1 LDRQGSID
9 LTNPTPA
16 VTASSAAGQ
25 AWAMPS
31 TRWSQT
37 LIPTQKNDPAEATLA
52 SHKLLVRGGFIRQ
65 LQAGVYDFLPL
76 GWRCLYKTMQIVREE
91 MNRAGAAECFLPV
104 LQPIEIWEKSGR
116 NAIYGPDM
124 LRAVDRHERANA
136 LAPTHEECITEAIA
150 AYVSSYKQLPLTL
163 YQIQTKFRDEP
174 RPRSGLLR
182 VREFIMKDA
191 YSFDT
196 SEEGLDTSYWNM
208 FRAYERIYARCG
220 IPALP
225 VEAESGPIGGS
236 ASHEFTVPCDAGE
249 DIILTSDKGNYAANV
264 EKAETGE
271 RKWSFEGEPTGK
283 LEEVHTPNL
292 PGIDEVG
299 KFLKVKPKNMLKTL
313 IFKRVDGNGFV
324 IAVVRGDHEV
334 NLAKL
339 RQASGLDLELDEQA
353 ARAGGFFVGYVGPHV
368 AAERKDVRL
377 VVDPD
382 AAQSG
387 FWATGANKPD
397 YHVKHFSWTR
407 DLGERHVSRASESYF
422 QATSSPPSTWEDPGA
437 RAQAVKDSLREVL
450 VADIRNA
457 VAGDPSP
464 KNDGGVLR
472 ESRGVEVGHVFK
484 LGTRYSPAFGAN
496 FLDENN
502 QSHPVIM
509 GCYGIG
515 VGRIVL
521 SAVEVGHDERGII
534 WPASI
539 APYSVV
545 ITPIKYEAEMRSA
558 ADALFAEL
566 SAAGVDVL
574 LDDRDD
580 RPGSK
585 FADADLIGIPVRIT
599 VGDRGLKE
607 GLVEVKVRKTG
618 EVANIP
624 LAGAADRV
632 REILDTLI
640 PGKQV

>member
-1 LDRQGSID
+1 MEKTLDRSTD
-9 LTNPTPA
+9 
-16 VTASSAAGQ
+16 TASRALAT
-25 AWAMPS
+25 AMPS
-31 TRWSQT
+31 ARWSTT

-76 GWRCLYKTMQIVREE
+76 GWRCLYKVMNIVREE
-91 MNRAGAAECFLPV
+91 MNRTGAAECFLPV
-104 LQPIEIWEKSGR
+104 LQPIELWEKSGR

-136 LAPTHEECITEAIA
+136 LAPTHEECITEAIG

-191 YSFDT
+191 YSFDAD
-196 SEEGLDTSYWNM
+196 EAGLDKSYWTM
-208 FRAYERIYARCG
+208 FHAYERIYARCG

-271 RKWSFEGEPTGK
+271 RAWSFDGAPTGELQK
-283 LEEVHTPNL
+283 VHTP
-292 PGIDEVG
+292 GMKSIDEVS
-299 KFLKVKPKNMLKTL
+299 KFMKVKPEHMLKTRL
-313 IFKRVDGNGFV
+313 YEIDGV
-324 IAVVRGDHEV
+324 TPLLAVVRGDHEV
-334 NLAKL
+334 NEAKL
-339 RQASGLDLELDEQA
+339 AALLLGSSLRVVDEKEEKYRGLTF
-353 ARAGGFFVGYVGPHV
+353 GFMGPFAIGDGRGCAV
-368 AAERKDVRL
+368 

-382 AAQSG
+382 AAQG
-387 FWATGANKPD
+387 GKFWAAGAGEQD
-397 YHVKHFSWTR
+397 HHVKHFDWQRAIKERGDVEIR
-407 DLGERHVSRASESYF
+407 D
-422 QATSSPPSTWEDPGA
+422 A
-437 RAQAVKDSLREVL
+437 RRDEVQVGGDTLL

-484 LGTRYSPAFGAN
+484 LGTRYSELLDAN

-502 QSHPVIM
+502 QSRPVIM

-545 ITPIKYEAEMRSA
+545 VTPIKYEGEMKSA
-558 ADALFAEL
+558 AERLFDEL

-585 FADADLIGIPVRIT
+585 FADADLIGIPIRVT

-607 GLVEVKVRKTG
+607 GQVEVKVRKTG
-618 EVANIP
+618 EVTNIP
-624 LAGAADRV
+624 VAEAAGRV
-632 REILDTLI
+632 REMLSGLI
-640 PGKQV
+640 PAAGSA

>member
-1 LDRQGSID
+1 
-9 LTNPTPA
+9 
-16 VTASSAAGQ
+16 
-25 AWAMPS
+25 MPS
-31 TRWSQT
+31 ARWSKT
-37 LIPTQKNDPAEATLA
+37 LIPTQKNDPADATLA

-76 GWRCLYKTMQIVREE
+76 GWRCLYKVMNIVREE
-91 MNRAGAAECFLPV
+91 MNRAGAAECLLPV

-136 LAPTHEECITEAIA
+136 LAPTHEECITEAMA
-150 AYVSSYKQLPLTL
+150 AYISSYKQLPLTL

-191 YSFDT
+191 YSFDVD
-196 SEEGLDTSYWNM
+196 EAGLDKSYWNM

-271 RKWSFEGEPTGK
+271 RAWSFEGEPSGA

-292 PGIDEVG
+292 PGIAEVG
-299 KFLKVKPKNMLKTL
+299 KFMKVKPKNMLKTL
-313 IFKRVDGNGFV
+313 IFTRLDNSGFV
-324 IAVVRGDHEV
+324 AAVVRGDHDV

-339 RQASGLDLELDEQA
+339 QQSTGSKLELDEQA
-353 ARAGGFFVGYVGPHV
+353 ARTSGFAVGYVGPQV
-368 AAERKDVRL
+368 AAQRKDVLL

-382 AAQSG
+382 AAQPG

-397 YHVKHFSWTR
+397 YHVKYFSWRR
-407 DLGERHVSRASESYF
+407 DVGDKHVARVSEARF
-422 QATSSPPSTWEDPGA
+422 QITSEVPAAWESSEA
-437 RAQAVKDSLREVL
+437 RAGAVSSYLDAQVV

-502 QSHPVIM
+502 QEKPVLM

-515 VGRIVL
+515 VGRIAL
-521 SAVEVGHDERGII
+521 AAVEVGHDERGSI

-539 APYSVV
+539 APWRVV
-545 ITPIKYEAEMRSA
+545 ITPSKYDGEMKLA
-558 ADALFAEL
+558 ADRLFAEL
-566 SAAGVDVL
+566 TAAGVDVL
-574 LDDRDD
+574 LDDRDE
-580 RPGSK
+580 RPGPK
-585 FADADLIGIPVRIT
+585 FADADLIGIPLRIT

-607 GLVEVKVRKTG
+607 GQVEVKVRKTG
-618 EVANIP
+618 EVQNVP
-624 LAGAADRV
+624 LAEAVTRAI
-632 REILDTLI
+632 EILSALD
-640 PGKQV
+640 PSKPV

>member
-1 LDRQGSID
+1 
-9 LTNPTPA
+9 
-16 VTASSAAGQ
+16 
-25 AWAMPS
+25 MPS
-31 TRWSQT
+31 ARWSQT

-76 GWRCLYKTMQIVREE
+76 GWRSLYKTMQIVREE
-91 MNRAGAAECFLPV
+91 MNRTGAAECFLPV
-104 LQPIEIWEKSGR
+104 LQPIELWEKSGR

-191 YSFDT
+191 YSFDAD
-196 SEEGLDTSYWNM
+196 EAGLDKSYWTM
-208 FRAYERIYARCG
+208 FHAYERIYARCG

-249 DIILTSDKGNYAANV
+249 DIILTSDKGNYAANM
-264 EKAETGE
+264 EKAETGN
-271 RKWSFEGEPTGK
+271 RRGTSSFDGDPTGE
-283 LEEVHTPNL
+283 LEKVHTPGASSIEAVSKL
-292 PGIDEVG
+292 M
-299 KFLKVKPKNMLKTL
+299 KVKPEHLLKTL
-313 IFKRVDGNGFV
+313 VFKADDTWVL
-324 IAVVRGDHEV
+324 AVVRGDHEV
-334 NLAKL
+334 NQAKL
-339 RQASGLDLELDEQA
+339 RLVLNHADLGRQFSEVTPADENQ
-353 ARAGGFFVGYVGPHV
+353 ARAAGFVIGFVGPH
-368 AAERKDVRL
+368 AAVGKEDADVVV

-382 AAQSG
+382 AERG
-387 FWATGANKPD
+387 DKFWAAGANEPD
-397 YHVKHFSWTR
+397 YHVKHFNWRR
-407 DLGERHVSRASESYF
+407 DFFPG
-422 QATSSPPSTWEDPGA
+422 SPGMTIG
-437 RAQAVKDSLREVL
+437 
-450 VADIRNA
+450 DIRNA

-472 ESRGVEVGHVFK
+472 ASRGVEVGHVFK
-484 LGTRYSPAFGAN
+484 LGTRYSSLLGAN

-545 ITPIKYEAEMRSA
+545 ITPIKYEAEMKSA
-558 ADALFAEL
+558 ADALFDEL

-585 FADADLIGIPVRIT
+585 FADADLIGIPVRVT

-607 GLVEVKVRKTG
+607 GQVELKVRKTG
-618 EVANIP
+618 EVTNVPVAE
-624 LAGAADRV
+624 ASRKV
-632 REILDTLI
+632 REILATLA
-640 PGKQV
+640 PPVPV